1 MVLMALLEWKV
12 SEININLLDMFKMV
26 MVYNP
31 ENVKKMLLKKMLLN
45 HFKVCIQYF
54 YTFHLFSRYLDFF
67 FCWSRPNL
75 KEKLIEDKL

>member
-45 HFKVCIQYF
+45 YFKVCIQYF
-54 YTFHLFSRYLDFF
+54 YTFHLFSRHLDFF
-67 FCWSRPNL
+67 FLLVTAKFKGKTN
-75 KEKLIEDKL
+75 